1 MLACL
6 AAALLLHVLLL
17 LRLPVNSATALQAK
31 PELVMDT
38 FMLAPATAAAPAP
51 TLTPVPEEAVA
62 PKPIVQPIEPEAVP
76 VRPQRPKPKK
86 KTIERRVAVEQPIK
100 EAVVERPPTAAPA
113 TASSSPAP
121 VAPAAPVLVTKPKF
135 LMPPSQPVYPP
146 VAQRRGQQGTVW
158 LEILLSESGKQL
170 KLSITRSSGVESLDN
185 AAKVAVA
192 DWKFAPYR
200 MNGMAVSSR
209 VQVPVEFVIQ

>member
-1 MLACL
+1 MLAFL

-17 LRLPVNSATALQAK
+17 LRLPANSATALQAK

-86 KTIERRVAVEQPIK
+86 KIIER
-100 EAVVERPPTAAPA
+100 
-113 TASSSPAP
+113 P
-121 VAPAAPVLVTKPKF
+121 VACRGRRNRGSRRRRAGRHALLHARAVL
-135 LMPPSQPVYPP
+135 
-146 VAQRRGQQGTVW
+146 
-158 LEILLSESGKQL
+158 
-170 KLSITRSSGVESLDN
+170 
-185 AAKVAVA
+185 
-192 DWKFAPYR
+192 PYR
-200 MNGMAVSSR
+200 PDRAVRGPSGR
-209 VQVPVEFVIQ
+209 GC

>member
-17 LRLPVNSATALQAK
+17 LRLPANSATALQAK

-76 VRPQRPKPKK
+76 VRPQRPKPKQ
-86 KTIERRVAVEQPIK
+86 KTIERPVAVEQPVK
-100 EAVVERPPTAAPA
+100 EAVVERPSAAAPA

-121 VAPAAPVLVTKPKF
+121 VAPAAPVLVTKPQF
-135 LMPPSQPVYPP
+135 LLPPSQPIYPP